1 MTMRD
6 FIRGELV
13 DVVEWLEDSTDTMVW
28 RFARPNNE
36 IKNGAQLIVRPGQ
49 VAVFVEQG
57 DVADVFAPGRHQL
70 ATENLPVLS
79 RLRGWKYGFQ
89 SPFKAEVV
97 FVSTRQFTS
106 LKWGT
111 RTPVMLRDATL
122 GPVRLRAYG
131 TYSVR
136 VADAP
141 RFVRELVGAGSHFEI
156 EQISEQL
163 RNIVVARFS
172 DLLAEEPV
180 SALDLA
186 ARYTELGDRLSARLG
201 PELFEYGLEA
211 PKVVVENVSL
221 PDEVAGTL
229 DQRTRMGIIGDVG
242 AYAAL
247 QAADAIRDAARNP
260 GSGGAGAAVG
270 VGIAM
275 AQQLAAAAAAATAP
289 ARASGASAA
298 ASTAPAPAVPTPGER
313 AARTTPP
320 PIPGAAPFW
329 LALDGMPAGPF
340 DRATLAERVRAGTLT
355 PQTLAWREGM
365 AEWAVAGEVPELAS
379 LFSRSA

>member
-13 DVVEWLEDSTDTMVW
+13 DIVEWLEDSTDTMVW

-57 DVADVFAPGRHQL
+57 DVADVFVPGQHQL
-70 ATENLPVLS
+70 VTANLPVLS

-111 RTPVMLRDATL
+111 KTPVMMRDASL
-122 GPVRLRAYG
+122 GPIRLRAYG

-136 VADAP
+136 VGDAP
-141 RFVRELVGAGSHFEI
+141 RFVRELVGAGSRFEI

-163 RNIVVARFS
+163 RNLVVARFGE
-172 DLLAEEPV
+172 LLAEQPV

-186 ARYTELGDRLSARLG
+186 ARYTEIGDGLSRRLA
-201 PELFEYGLEA
+201 PELGEYGLELTR
-211 PKVVVENVSL
+211 VVVENISL

-229 DQRTRMGIIGDVG
+229 DQKTRMGIIGDVG

-260 GSGGAGAAVG
+260 GGGGAGAAVG

-275 AQQLAAAAAAATAP
+275 AQRLVGATPPAP
-289 ARASGASAA
+289 PAGASGNSA
-298 ASTAPAPAVPTPGER
+298 GR
-313 AARTTPP
+313 ATPP
-320 PIPGAAPFW
+320 PIPGGAEFW
-329 LALDGMPAGPF
+329 LALNGEAAGPF
-340 DRATLAERVRAGTLT
+340 DRAALVGHARQGTLT
-355 PQTLAWREGM
+355 AETLVWREGM
-365 AEWAVAGEVPELAS
+365 AEWVSAARVPELAAV
-379 LFSRSA
+379 LNGNR